1 VEKVVVQD
9 GVLIIQ
15 MMNLLLVEDVKMV
28 GVMDIL
34 YPHIIS
40 EIDNF
45 ELRLKLHKLIKNG
58 L

>member
-1 VEKVVVQD
+1 MQD